1 MSRPKIGIIAN
12 KLYEKDDILPYV
24 MRAYVS
30 QEYVDAVL
38 LAGGIPVLIPVI
50 DDTDAISC
58 QLDGLDG
65 VIFSGGYD
73 IDPSLYGQQPHQR
86 LGLVM
91 SDIDNYYIKAI
102 NTAVSLHI
110 PILGICKGM
119 QALNVAFGGTLYQD
133 ITTQVPNCIQH
144 TQKGLRGVASHSI
157 DITSNSFIASV
168 LGTTSRVN
176 SHHHQAVDRVGSG
189 FEVVARASD
198 GIVEAI
204 EYNDSKVPIIGVQW
218 HPEMMAVA
226 GSESMVELL
235 HKFFTLCS

>member
-1 MSRPKIGIIAN
+1 MSRPKIGIVAN

-50 DDTDAISC
+50 DDIDAISR
-58 QLDGLDG
+58 QLDGLDA

-73 IDPSLYGQQPHQR
+73 IDPSLYGQQPSQK
-86 LGLVM
+86 LELVM
-91 SDIDNYYIKAI
+91 SDIDNYYMKAI
-102 NTAVSLHI
+102 EIAVDMHI

-119 QALNVAFGGTLYQD
+119 QALNVAFAGTLYQD
-133 ITTQVPNCIQH
+133 IYTQVPNCIQH
-144 TQKGLRGVASHSI
+144 TQKGLRGSASHSI
-157 DITSNSFIASV
+157 DITSDSFIGSV
-168 LGTTSRVN
+168 LGSDARVN
-176 SHHHQAVDRVGSG
+176 SHHHQAVDKVGSG
-189 FEVVARASD
+189 FEVVARSLD
-198 GIVEAI
+198 GIVGAI
-204 EYNDSKVPIIGVQW
+204 EYKDSKVPIIGVQW

-226 GSESMVELL
+226 GNKSMIDLL